1 MVILTMALLQ
11 QHDAGRDLVIERGR
25 GIVLEG
31 IRNWGRNRALKP
43 TGLSVLSVCLWRWCI
58 VAKRLDGQDETWHGG
73 RPRPCYIVL
82 DGDPAPPEGAQP
94 ANFRPMSVV
103 AKWLDGSICH
113 LVGR

>member
-43 TGLSVLSVCLWRWCI
+43 TGLSVLSVCL
-58 VAKRLDGQDETWHGG
+58 
-73 RPRPCYIVL
+73 
-82 DGDPAPPEGAQP
+82 
-94 ANFRPMSVV
+94 
-103 AKWLDGSICH
+103 
-113 LVGR
+113 